1 MLFVKVFILMV
12 LCHII
17 DDFVLQP
24 ICLSKLKQKSY
35 WNDLIREYTA
45 NGINTKKYSNDYY
58 AGLIVHSLSWSIMI
72 MLPIMFMLPISGLL
86 LIGCIIINMIV
97 HAYIDDLKAN
107 KYKINLIEDQLTHL
121 LQIWV
126 TFIIVV
132 LNIII

>member
-1 MLFVKVFILMV
+1 
-12 LCHII
+12 
-17 DDFVLQP
+17 
-24 ICLSKLKQKSY
+24 
-35 WNDLIREYTA
+35 
-45 NGINTKKYSNDYY
+45 
-58 AGLIVHSLSWSIMI
+58 MI

-97 HAYIDDLKAN
+97 HAYVDDLKAN

>member
-1 MLFVKVFILMV
+1 MLFVKVFLLMV

-24 ICLSKLKQKSY
+24 ICLSNLKQKSY

-58 AGLIVHSLSWSIMI
+58 AGLIVHGLSWSIMI

-97 HAYIDDLKAN
+97 HAYVDDLKAN

-126 TFIIVV
+126 TFIIVI